1 MDLLKSL
8 PQTVRNMD
16 NNSFP
21 VARNIHLPAYEV
33 HSIEH
38 PDSW

>member
-1 MDLLKSL
+1 
-8 PQTVRNMD
+8 MD

-21 VARNIHLPAYEV
+21 VARNIHLSAYEV

-38 PDSW
+38 PYSW